1 MLVQLETVY
10 VWFEG
15 QRHGSKFTV
24 ENVAN
29 VVSVTFIEGFLVLWE
44 IDSCYFVCRALI
56 LYVLLVFSFTHHS
69 RGIRSLERGNSR
81 DMTDSLS
88 QVEHKI
94 ARSAQNF

>member
-29 VVSVTFIEGFLVLWE
+29 VVSVTFIEGFLVL
-44 IDSCYFVCRALI
+44 
-56 LYVLLVFSFTHHS
+56 
-69 RGIRSLERGNSR
+69 
-81 DMTDSLS
+81 
-88 QVEHKI
+88 
-94 ARSAQNF
+94 